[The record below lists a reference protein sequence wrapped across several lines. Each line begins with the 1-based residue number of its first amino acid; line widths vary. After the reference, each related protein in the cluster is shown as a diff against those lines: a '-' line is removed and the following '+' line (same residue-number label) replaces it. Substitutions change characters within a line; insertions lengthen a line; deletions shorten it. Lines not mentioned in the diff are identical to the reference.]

1 VREAVQLPLLG
12 RAARPGTAF
21 GLKRDVDIARPATV
35 ARQKRMRRI
44 AYAAGSLVA
53 VLLIT
58 LGLSRL
64 KPAAPSVD
72 RGTLVIDTVKR
83 GGMLRQVRGLGTLVP
98 EDFRWIPAATDGRVE
113 RIVVLPGSIVTP
125 NTVILELSNPELEM
139 QALDAESQLRA
150 AEAQY
155 AELKVRLQSQHL
167 DQEAAAA
174 SVQADYAQA
183 KMRADTD
190 QQLAEQGLVADLNRK
205 LSKVTADQLENRNR
219 IEQQRLAIAGDS
231 IKAQLAGMQAQ
242 VEQKRVL
249 ARLRRNQVKAL
260 AVRAGIGGMLQ
271 QVPVEYGQRVS
282 PGTILAKVA
291 EQNKLKAVIKVAE
304 TQAKDIQIGQPA
316 TIDTRNGMVEGKVSR
331 VDPAAQNGTVT
342 VDVSLTGELP
352 KGARPDLSV
361 DGTIELERLE
371 NILYVGRPAQG
382 GQGPGPIGLFKLD
395 EGGSTAT
402 RVTARLGR
410 ASVST
415 VEVVDGL
422 KEGDQVVLSDT
433 SAYDAVDRIRL
444 N

>member
-1 VREAVQLPLLG
+1 
-12 RAARPGTAF
+12 
-21 GLKRDVDIARPATV
+21 VDIARPAII
-35 ARQKRMRRI
+35 ARQRRTRRI
-44 AYAAGSLVA
+44 TYGAATAVA

-98 EDFRWIPAATDGRVE
+98 EELRWIPAATEGRVE
-113 RIVVLPGSIVTP
+113 RIVVQPGS
-125 NTVILELSNPELEM
+125 TVSPDTIILELSNPELEM

-150 AEAQY
+150 TEAQY
-155 AELKVRLQSQHL
+155 AELKVRLESQHL

-183 KMRADTD
+183 RMRADTD
-190 QQLAEQGLVADLNRK
+190 QQLADQGLVADLNRK
-205 LSKVTADQLENRNR
+205 LSRVAADQLENRNR
-219 IEQQRLAIAGDS
+219 IEQRRLAIAGDS
-231 IKAQLAGMQAQ
+231 IKAQLAGQQAQ

-249 ARLRRNQVKAL
+249 ARLRRNQVKAQ

-271 QVPVEYGQRVS
+271 QVPVEVGQRVT

-291 EQNKLKAVIKVAE
+291 EQNRLKAVIKVAE

-316 TIDTRNGMVEGKVSR
+316 SIDTRNGMVDGRVSR

-342 VDVSLTGELP
+342 VDVALTSELP

-361 DGTIELERLE
+361 DGTVELERLE

-382 GQGPGPIGLFKLD
+382 GQGPGPVGLFKLE

-402 RVTARLGR
+402 RVTVRLGR

-415 VEVVDGL
+415 VEVVGGL
-422 KEGDQVVLSDT
+422 KEGDQVILSDT

>member
-1 VREAVQLPLLG
+1 M
-12 RAARPGTAF
+12 
-21 GLKRDVDIARPATV
+21 DIARPAIV
-35 ARQKRMRRI
+35 ARQRKVRRI
-44 AYAAGSLVA
+44 TYGASALVA

-83 GGMLRQVRGLGTLVP
+83 GGMLRQVHGLGTLVP

-113 RIVVLPGSIVTP
+113 RIVVLPGSLVTP
-125 NTVILELSNPELEM
+125 STVILELSNPELEM

-167 DQEAAAA
+167 DQQAAAA

-205 LSKVTADQLENRNR
+205 LSRVAADQLENRNR
-219 IEQQRLAIAGDS
+219 IEQQRLSIAGES

-249 ARLRRNQVKAL
+249 ARLRRDQVKAL
-260 AVRAGIGGMLQ
+260 AVRAGIGGTLQ
-271 QVPVEYGQRVS
+271 QVPVEYGQHVS

-291 EQNKLKAVIKVAE
+291 EQNRLKAVIKVAE
-304 TQAKDIQIGQPA
+304 TQARDIQIGQPT
-316 TIDTRNGMVEGKVSR
+316 TIDTRNGIVEGKVTR

-371 NILYVGRPAQG
+371 NVLYVGRPAQG
-382 GQGPGPIGLFKLD
+382 GQGPGPVGLFKLE
-395 EGGSTAT
+395 EGGSTAS
-402 RVTARLGR
+402 RVTVRLGR
-410 ASVST
+410 TSVST
-415 VEVVDGL
+415 VEIVDGL
-422 KEGDQVVLSDT
+422 KEGEQVILSDT

>member
-1 VREAVQLPLLG
+1 
-12 RAARPGTAF
+12 
-21 GLKRDVDIARPATV
+21 VDIARPAII
-35 ARQKRMRRI
+35 ARQRRTRRI
-44 AYAAGSLVA
+44 TYGAATAVA

-98 EDFRWIPAATDGRVE
+98 EELRWIPAATEGRVE
-113 RIVVLPGSIVTP
+113 RIVVQPGS
-125 NTVILELSNPELEM
+125 TVNPETIILELSNPELEM

-155 AELKVRLQSQHL
+155 AELKVRLESQHL

-183 KMRADTD
+183 RMRADTD
-190 QQLAEQGLVADLNRK
+190 QQLADQGLVADLNRK
-205 LSKVTADQLENRNR
+205 LSRVAADQLENRNR
-219 IEQQRLAIAGDS
+219 IEQRRLAIAGDS
-231 IKAQLAGMQAQ
+231 IKAQLAGQQAQ

-249 ARLRRNQVKAL
+249 ARLRRNQVKAQ

-271 QVPVEYGQRVS
+271 QVPVEVGQRVT

-291 EQNKLKAVIKVAE
+291 EQNRLKAVIKVAE
-304 TQAKDIQIGQPA
+304 TQAKDVQIGQPA
-316 TIDTRNGMVEGKVSR
+316 SIDTRNGVVDGRVSR

-342 VDVSLTGELP
+342 VDVAFTSELP

-361 DGTIELERLE
+361 DGTVELERLE

-382 GQGPGPIGLFKLD
+382 GQGPGPVGLFKLE

-402 RVTARLGR
+402 RVTVRLGR
-410 ASVST
+410 TSVST
-415 VEVVDGL
+415 VEVVGGL
-422 KEGDQVVLSDT
+422 KEGDQVILSDT

>member
-1 VREAVQLPLLG
+1 M
-12 RAARPGTAF
+12 
-21 GLKRDVDIARPATV
+21 DIARPATV
-35 ARQKRMRRI
+35 ARQKRIRRI
-44 AYAAGSLVA
+44 SYGAASLVA

-113 RIVVLPGSIVTP
+113 RIVVQPGSLVSAD
-125 NTVILELSNPELEM
+125 TVILVLSNPELEM

-155 AELKVRLQSQHL
+155 AELKVRLESQHL
-167 DQEAAAA
+167 DQQAAAA

-249 ARLRRNQVKAL
+249 ARLRRDQVKAL
-260 AVRAGIGGMLQ
+260 AVRAGIGGTLQ
-271 QVPVEYGQRVS
+271 QVPVEYGQHVS

-291 EQNKLKAVIKVAE
+291 EQNRLKAVIKVAE
-304 TQAKDIQIGQPA
+304 TQARDIQIGQPT
-316 TIDTRNGMVEGKVSR
+316 TIDTRNGIVEGKVTR

-342 VDVSLTGELP
+342 VDISLAGELP

-371 NILYVGRPAQG
+371 NVLYVGRPAQG

-415 VEVVDGL
+415 VEVVGGL

>member
-1 VREAVQLPLLG
+1 
-12 RAARPGTAF
+12 
-21 GLKRDVDIARPATV
+21 
-35 ARQKRMRRI
+35 M
-44 AYAAGSLVA
+44 
-53 VLLIT
+53 
-58 LGLSRL
+58 
-64 KPAAPSVD
+64 
-72 RGTLVIDTVKR
+72 
-83 GGMLRQVRGLGTLVP
+83 RGLGTLVP
-98 EDFRWIPAATDGRVE
+98 EELRWIPAATEGRVE
-113 RIVVLPGSIVTP
+113 RIVVQPGS
-125 NTVILELSNPELEM
+125 TVSPDTIILELSNPELEM

-150 AEAQY
+150 AEAQH
-155 AELKVRLQSQHL
+155 AELKVRLESQHL

-183 KMRADTD
+183 RMRADTD

-205 LSKVTADQLENRNR
+205 LSRVAADQLENRNR
-219 IEQQRLAIAGDS
+219 IEQRRLAIAGDS
-231 IKAQLAGMQAQ
+231 IKAQLAGQQAQ

-249 ARLRRNQVKAL
+249 ARLRRNQVKAQ

-271 QVPVEYGQRVS
+271 QVPVEVGQRVA

-291 EQNKLKAVIKVAE
+291 EQNRLKAVIKVAE

-316 TIDTRNGMVEGKVSR
+316 SIDTRNGIVDGRVSR

-342 VDVSLTGELP
+342 VDVALTSELP

-361 DGTIELERLE
+361 DGTVELERLE

-382 GQGPGPIGLFKLD
+382 GQGPGPVGLFKLE

-402 RVTARLGR
+402 RVTVRLGR

-415 VEVVDGL
+415 VEVVGGL
-422 KEGDQVVLSDT
+422 KEGDQVILSDT

>member
-1 VREAVQLPLLG
+1 M
-12 RAARPGTAF
+12 
-21 GLKRDVDIARPATV
+21 DIARPAII
-35 ARQKRMRRI
+35 ARQRRTRRI
-44 AYAAGSLVA
+44 TYGAAAAVA

-98 EDFRWIPAATDGRVE
+98 EELRWIPAATEGRVE
-113 RIVVLPGSIVTP
+113 RIVVQPGSTVTP
-125 NTVILELSNPELEM
+125 DTIILELSNPELEM
-139 QALDAESQLRA
+139 QALDAESQVRA
-150 AEAQY
+150 AEAQA
-155 AELKVRLQSQHL
+155 AELKVRLESQHL

-183 KMRADTD
+183 RMRADTD

-205 LSKVTADQLENRNR
+205 LSRVAADQLENRNR
-219 IEQQRLAIAGDS
+219 IEQRRLAIAGDS
-231 IKAQLAGMQAQ
+231 IKAQLAGQQAQ

-249 ARLRRNQVKAL
+249 ARLRRNQVKAQ

-271 QVPVEYGQRVS
+271 QVPVEVGQRVT

-291 EQNKLKAVIKVAE
+291 EQNRLKAVIKVAE

-316 TIDTRNGMVEGKVSR
+316 SIATRNGVVDGRVSR

-342 VDVSLTGELP
+342 VDVALTSELP

-361 DGTIELERLE
+361 DGTVELERLE

-382 GQGPGPIGLFKLD
+382 GQGPGPVGLFKLE

-402 RVTARLGR
+402 RVTVRLGR

-415 VEVVDGL
+415 VEVVGGL
-422 KEGDQVVLSDT
+422 KEGDQVILSDT

>member
-1 VREAVQLPLLG
+1 
-12 RAARPGTAF
+12 
-21 GLKRDVDIARPATV
+21 VDIARPAII
-35 ARQKRMRRI
+35 ARQRRTRRI
-44 AYAAGSLVA
+44 TYGAAAAVA

-98 EDFRWIPAATDGRVE
+98 EELRWIPAATEGRVE
-113 RIVVLPGSIVTP
+113 RIVVQPGS
-125 NTVILELSNPELEM
+125 TVSPDTIILELSNPELEM

-150 AEAQY
+150 AEAQH
-155 AELKVRLQSQHL
+155 AELKVRLESQHL

-183 KMRADTD
+183 RMRADTD

-205 LSKVTADQLENRNR
+205 LSRVAADQLENRNR
-219 IEQQRLAIAGDS
+219 IEQRRLAIAGDS
-231 IKAQLAGMQAQ
+231 IKAQLAGQQAQ

-249 ARLRRNQVKAL
+249 ARLRRNQVKAQ

-271 QVPVEYGQRVS
+271 QVPVEVGQRVA

-291 EQNKLKAVIKVAE
+291 EQNRLKAVIKVAE

-316 TIDTRNGMVEGKVSR
+316 SIDTRNGMVDGRVSR

-342 VDVSLTGELP
+342 VDVALTSELP

-361 DGTIELERLE
+361 DGTVELERLE

-382 GQGPGPIGLFKLD
+382 GQGPGPVGLFKLE

-402 RVTARLGR
+402 RVTVRLGR

-415 VEVVDGL
+415 VEVVGGL
-422 KEGDQVVLSDT
+422 KEGDQVILSDT

>member
-1 VREAVQLPLLG
+1 
-12 RAARPGTAF
+12 
-21 GLKRDVDIARPATV
+21 VDIARPAII
-35 ARQKRMRRI
+35 ARQRRTRRI
-44 AYAAGSLVA
+44 TYGAAGVVA

-98 EDFRWIPAATDGRVE
+98 EELRWIPAATEGRVE
-113 RIVVLPGSIVTP
+113 RIVVQPGSTVSP
-125 NTVILELSNPELEM
+125 DTVILELSNPELEM

-150 AEAQY
+150 AEAQH
-155 AELKVRLQSQHL
+155 AELKVRLESQHL

-183 KMRADTD
+183 RMRADTD

-205 LSKVTADQLENRNR
+205 LSRVAADQLENRNR
-219 IEQQRLAIAGDS
+219 IEQRRLAIAGDS
-231 IKAQLAGMQAQ
+231 IKAQLAGQQAQ

-249 ARLRRNQVKAL
+249 ARLRRSQVKAQ

-271 QVPVEYGQRVS
+271 QVPVEVGQRVS

-291 EQNKLKAVIKVAE
+291 EQNRLKAVIKVAE
-304 TQAKDIQIGQPA
+304 TQAKDIQIGQA
-316 TIDTRNGMVEGKVSR
+316 ASIDTRNGIVDGRVSR

-342 VDVSLTGELP
+342 VDVALTSELP

-361 DGTIELERLE
+361 DGTVELERLE

-382 GQGPGPIGLFKLD
+382 GQGPGPVGLFKLE

-402 RVTARLGR
+402 RVTVRLGR
-410 ASVST
+410 TSVST
-415 VEVVDGL
+415 VEVVGGL
-422 KEGDQVVLSDT
+422 KEGDQVILSDT

>member
-1 VREAVQLPLLG
+1 
-12 RAARPGTAF
+12 
-21 GLKRDVDIARPATV
+21 VDIARPAII
-35 ARQKRMRRI
+35 ARQRKVRRI
-44 AYAAGSLVA
+44 AYGAGAVIA

-113 RIVVLPGSIVTP
+113 RIVVQPGSTVTP
-125 NTVILELSNPELEM
+125 DTVILELSNPELEM
-139 QALDAESQLRA
+139 QAADAESQVRA

-155 AELKVRLQSQHL
+155 AELKVRLESQHL

-183 KMRADTD
+183 RMRADTD

-205 LSKVTADQLENRNR
+205 LSRVAADQLENRNR
-219 IEQQRLAIAGDS
+219 IEQKRLAIAGDS

-242 VEQKRVL
+242 VDQKRVL
-249 ARLRRNQVKAL
+249 ARLRRSQVKAQ

-271 QVPVEYGQRVS
+271 QVPVEVGQRVS

-291 EQNKLKAVIKVAE
+291 EQNRLKAVIKVAE

-316 TIDTRNGMVEGKVSR
+316 SIDTRNGVVEGHVSR
-331 VDPAAQNGTVT
+331 VDPASQNGTVT
-342 VDVSLTGELP
+342 VDVALTGELP

-361 DGTIELERLE
+361 DGTVELERLD

-382 GQGPGPIGLFKLD
+382 GQGPGPIGLFKLE

-415 VEVVDGL
+415 VEVVGGL
-422 KEGDQVVLSDT
+422 KEGDQVILSDT

>member
-1 VREAVQLPLLG
+1 
-12 RAARPGTAF
+12 
-21 GLKRDVDIARPATV
+21 VDIARPAII
-35 ARQKRMRRI
+35 ARQRRTRRI
-44 AYAAGSLVA
+44 TYGAAAVVT

-98 EDFRWIPAATDGRVE
+98 EELRWIPAATEGRVE
-113 RIVVLPGSIVTP
+113 RIVVQPGSTVSP
-125 NTVILELSNPELEM
+125 DTVILELSNPELEM

-155 AELKVRLQSQHL
+155 AELKVRLESQHL

-183 KMRADTD
+183 RMRADTD

-205 LSKVTADQLENRNR
+205 LSRVAADQLENRNR
-219 IEQQRLAIAGDS
+219 IEQRRLAIAGDS
-231 IKAQLAGMQAQ
+231 IKAQLAGQQAQ

-249 ARLRRNQVKAL
+249 ARLRRNQVKAQ

-271 QVPVEYGQRVS
+271 QVPVEVGQRVA

-291 EQNKLKAVIKVAE
+291 EQNRLKAVIKVAE

-316 TIDTRNGMVEGKVSR
+316 SIDTRNGMVDGRVSR

-342 VDVSLTGELP
+342 VDVALTSELP

-361 DGTIELERLE
+361 DGTVELERLE

-382 GQGPGPIGLFKLD
+382 GQGPGPVGLFKLE

-402 RVTARLGR
+402 RVTVRLGR
-410 ASVST
+410 TSVST
-415 VEVVDGL
+415 VEVVGGL
-422 KEGDQVVLSDT
+422 KEGDQVILSDT

>member
-1 VREAVQLPLLG
+1 M
-12 RAARPGTAF
+12 
-21 GLKRDVDIARPATV
+21 DIARPATV
-35 ARQKRMRRI
+35 ARQKRIRRI
-44 AYAAGSLVA
+44 SYGAASLVA

-113 RIVVLPGSIVTP
+113 RIVVQPGSLVSAD
-125 NTVILELSNPELEM
+125 TVILVLSNPELEM

-155 AELKVRLQSQHL
+155 AELKVRLESQHL
-167 DQEAAAA
+167 DQQAAAA

-249 ARLRRNQVKAL
+249 ARLRRDQVKAL

-316 TIDTRNGMVEGKVSR
+316 SIDTRNGFVDGKVSR
-331 VDPAAQNGTVT
+331 VDPGAQNGTVT

-415 VEVVDGL
+415 VEVVGGL

>member
-1 VREAVQLPLLG
+1 M
-12 RAARPGTAF
+12 
-21 GLKRDVDIARPATV
+21 DIARPAII
-35 ARQKRMRRI
+35 ARQRRTRRI
-44 AYAAGSLVA
+44 TYGAATAVA

-98 EDFRWIPAATDGRVE
+98 EELRWIPAATEGRVE
-113 RIVVLPGSIVTP
+113 RIVVQPGS
-125 NTVILELSNPELEM
+125 TVNPETIILELSNPELEM

-155 AELKVRLQSQHL
+155 AELKVRLESQHL

-183 KMRADTD
+183 RMRADTD
-190 QQLAEQGLVADLNRK
+190 QQLADQGLVADLNRK
-205 LSKVTADQLENRNR
+205 LSRVAADQLENRNR
-219 IEQQRLAIAGDS
+219 IEQRRLAIAGDS
-231 IKAQLAGMQAQ
+231 IKAQLAGQQAQ

-249 ARLRRNQVKAL
+249 ARLRRNQVKAQ

-271 QVPVEYGQRVS
+271 QVPVEVGQRVT

-291 EQNKLKAVIKVAE
+291 EQNRLKAVIKVAE

-316 TIDTRNGMVEGKVSR
+316 SIDTRNGMVDGRVSR

-342 VDVSLTGELP
+342 VDVALTSELP

-361 DGTIELERLE
+361 DGTVELERLE

-382 GQGPGPIGLFKLD
+382 GQGPGPVGLFKLE

-402 RVTARLGR
+402 RVTVRLGR

-415 VEVVDGL
+415 VEVVGGL
-422 KEGDQVVLSDT
+422 KEGDQVILSDT

>member
-1 VREAVQLPLLG
+1 
-12 RAARPGTAF
+12 
-21 GLKRDVDIARPATV
+21 VDIARPATV
-35 ARQKRMRRI
+35 ARQKRIRRI
-44 AYAAGSLVA
+44 SYGAASLVA

-125 NTVILELSNPELEM
+125 DTIILELSNPELEM

-167 DQEAAAA
+167 DQQAAAA
-174 SVQADYAQA
+174 SVQADFAQA

-249 ARLRRNQVKAL
+249 ARLRRDQVKAL

-271 QVPVEYGQRVS
+271 QVPVEYGQRVA

-316 TIDTRNGMVEGKVSR
+316 SIDTRNGFVEGKVSR

-342 VDVSLTGELP
+342 VDVSLSGELP

-415 VEVVDGL
+415 VEVVGGL

>member
-1 VREAVQLPLLG
+1 M
-12 RAARPGTAF
+12 
-21 GLKRDVDIARPATV
+21 DIARPAII
-35 ARQKRMRRI
+35 ARQRRTRRI
-44 AYAAGSLVA
+44 TYGAATAVA

-98 EDFRWIPAATDGRVE
+98 EELRWIPAATEGRVE
-113 RIVVLPGSIVTP
+113 RIVVQPGS
-125 NTVILELSNPELEM
+125 TVSPETIILELSNPELEM

-155 AELKVRLQSQHL
+155 AELKVRLESQHL

-183 KMRADTD
+183 RMRADTD
-190 QQLAEQGLVADLNRK
+190 QQLADQGLVADLNRK
-205 LSKVTADQLENRNR
+205 LSRVAADQLENRNR
-219 IEQQRLAIAGDS
+219 IEQRRLAIAGDS
-231 IKAQLAGMQAQ
+231 IKAQLAGQQAQ

-249 ARLRRNQVKAL
+249 ARLRRNQVKAQ

-271 QVPVEYGQRVS
+271 QVPVEVGQRVT

-291 EQNKLKAVIKVAE
+291 EQNRLKAVIKVAE

-316 TIDTRNGMVEGKVSR
+316 SIDTRNGMVDGRVSR

-342 VDVSLTGELP
+342 VDVALTSELP

-382 GQGPGPIGLFKLD
+382 GQGPGPVGLFKLE

-402 RVTARLGR
+402 RVTVRLGR

-415 VEVVDGL
+415 VEVVGGL
-422 KEGDQVVLSDT
+422 KEGDQVILSDT

>member
-1 VREAVQLPLLG
+1 
-12 RAARPGTAF
+12 
-21 GLKRDVDIARPATV
+21 VDIARPAII
-35 ARQKRMRRI
+35 AQQKRMRRT
-44 AYAAGSLVA
+44 AYGAAALVA
-53 VLLIT
+53 VVLIS

-72 RGTLVIDTVKR
+72 RGTVVIDTVKR

-113 RIVVLPGSIVTP
+113 RIVVLPGSIVTAD
-125 NTVILELSNPELEM
+125 TVILELSNPELEM

-150 AEAQY
+150 SEAGY
-155 AELKVRLQSQHL
+155 AELKVRLESQHL

-183 KMRADTD
+183 RMRADRD
-190 QQLAEQGLVADLNRK
+190 EELAQEGLVADLDRK
-205 LSKVTADQLENRNR
+205 ISKVTADQLANRHR
-219 IEQQRLAIAGDS
+219 IEQKRLAIAGDS
-231 IKAQLAGMQAQ
+231 IKAQLAGMRAQ
-242 VEQKRVL
+242 VDQKRVL
-249 ARLRRNQVKAL
+249 ARLRRSQVRAQ

-271 QVPVEYGQRVS
+271 QVPVEVGQRVS

-291 EQNKLKAVIKVAE
+291 EQNRLKAVIRVAE
-304 TQAKDIQIGQPA
+304 TQAKDIQVGQPA
-316 TIDTRNGMVEGKVSR
+316 SIDTRNGIVEGRVSR
-331 VDPAAQNGTVT
+331 VDPASQNGTVT
-342 VDVSLTGELP
+342 VDVALTSELP

-361 DGTIELERLE
+361 DGTVELERLE

-382 GQGPGPIGLFKLD
+382 GQGPGPVGLFKLE
-395 EGGSTAT
+395 EGGGTAT
-402 RVTARLGR
+402 RVTVRLGR

-415 VEVVDGL
+415 VEVVGGL
-422 KEGDQVVLSDT
+422 KEGDQVILSDT

>member
-1 VREAVQLPLLG
+1 
-12 RAARPGTAF
+12 
-21 GLKRDVDIARPATV
+21 VDIARPATV
-35 ARQKRMRRI
+35 ARQKRVRRI
-44 AYAAGSLVA
+44 SYGAGSLVA

-113 RIVVLPGSIVTP
+113 RIVVLPGSLVTP
-125 NTVILELSNPELEM
+125 DTVILELSNPELEM

-205 LSKVTADQLENRNR
+205 LSRVAADQLENRNR

-249 ARLRRNQVKAL
+249 ARLRRDQVKAL

-271 QVPVEYGQRVS
+271 QVPVEYGQRVA

-316 TIDTRNGMVEGKVSR
+316 SIDTRNGIVEGKVSR

-342 VDVSLTGELP
+342 VDVSLAGELP

-371 NILYVGRPAQG
+371 DILYVGRPAQG

-415 VEVVDGL
+415 VEVVGGL

>member
-1 VREAVQLPLLG
+1 
-12 RAARPGTAF
+12 
-21 GLKRDVDIARPATV
+21 VDIARPAII
-35 ARQKRMRRI
+35 ARQRKTRRI
-44 AYAAGSLVA
+44 AYGAAAFVG

-98 EDFRWIPAATDGRVE
+98 EELRWIPAATEGRVE
-113 RIVVLPGSIVTP
+113 RIVVQPGSTVGP
-125 NTVILELSNPELEM
+125 DTVILELSNPELEM

-155 AELKVRLQSQHL
+155 AELKVRLESQHL

-183 KMRADTD
+183 RMRADTD

-205 LSKVTADQLENRNR
+205 LSRVTADQLENRNR
-219 IEQQRLAIAGDS
+219 IEQRRLAIAGGS
-231 IKAQLAGMQAQ
+231 IKAQLAGQQAQ

-249 ARLRRNQVKAL
+249 ARLRRSQVKAQ

-271 QVPVEYGQRVS
+271 QVPVEVGQRVS

-291 EQNKLKAVIKVAE
+291 EQNRLKAVIKVAE

-316 TIDTRNGMVEGKVSR
+316 SIDTRNGMVDGRVSR

-342 VDVSLTGELP
+342 VDVALTSELP

-361 DGTIELERLE
+361 DGTVELERLE

-382 GQGPGPIGLFKLD
+382 GQGPGPVGLFKVD

-402 RVTARLGR
+402 RVTVRLGR
-410 ASVST
+410 TSVST

-422 KEGDQVVLSDT
+422 KEGDQVILSDT

>member
-1 VREAVQLPLLG
+1 M
-12 RAARPGTAF
+12 
-21 GLKRDVDIARPATV
+21 DIARPAII
-35 ARQKRMRRI
+35 ARQRKVRRI
-44 AYAAGSLVA
+44 TYGASALVA

-83 GGMLRQVRGLGTLVP
+83 GGMLRQVHGLGTLVP
-98 EDFRWIPAATDGRVE
+98 EDFRWIPAATEGRVE

-125 NTVILELSNPELEM
+125 TTVILELSNPELEM

-167 DQEAAAA
+167 DQQAAAA

-205 LSKVTADQLENRNR
+205 ISRVAADQLENRNR
-219 IEQQRLAIAGDS
+219 IEQQRLSIAGES

-249 ARLRRNQVKAL
+249 ARLRRDQVKAL
-260 AVRAGIGGMLQ
+260 AVRAGIGGTLQ
-271 QVPVEYGQRVS
+271 QVPVEYGQHVS

-291 EQNKLKAVIKVAE
+291 EQNRLKAVIKVAE
-304 TQAKDIQIGQPA
+304 TQARDIQIGQPT
-316 TIDTRNGMVEGKVSR
+316 TIDTRNGIVEGKVTR

-342 VDVSLTGELP
+342 VDISLAGELP

-371 NILYVGRPAQG
+371 NVLYVGRPAQG

-415 VEVVDGL
+415 VEVVGGL

>member
-1 VREAVQLPLLG
+1 M
-12 RAARPGTAF
+12 
-21 GLKRDVDIARPATV
+21 DIARPAII
-35 ARQKRMRRI
+35 ARQRRTRRI
-44 AYAAGSLVA
+44 TYGAAAAVT

-98 EDFRWIPAATDGRVE
+98 EELRWIPAATEGRVE
-113 RIVVLPGSIVTP
+113 RIVVQPGS
-125 NTVILELSNPELEM
+125 TVSPDTIILELSNPELEM

-155 AELKVRLQSQHL
+155 AELKVRLESQHL

-183 KMRADTD
+183 RMRADTD
-190 QQLAEQGLVADLNRK
+190 QQLADQGLVADLNRK
-205 LSKVTADQLENRNR
+205 LSRVSADQLENRNR
-219 IEQQRLAIAGDS
+219 IEQRRLAIAGDS
-231 IKAQLAGMQAQ
+231 IKAQLAGQQAQ

-249 ARLRRNQVKAL
+249 ARLRRNQVKAQ

-271 QVPVEYGQRVS
+271 QVPVEVGQRVA

-291 EQNKLKAVIKVAE
+291 EQNRLKAVIKVAE

-316 TIDTRNGMVEGKVSR
+316 TIDTRNGMVDGRVSR

-342 VDVSLTGELP
+342 VDVALTSELP

-361 DGTIELERLE
+361 DGTVELERLE

-382 GQGPGPIGLFKLD
+382 GQGPGPVGLFKLE

-402 RVTARLGR
+402 RATVRLGR

-415 VEVVDGL
+415 VEVVAGL
-422 KEGDQVVLSDT
+422 KEGDQVILSDT

>member
-1 VREAVQLPLLG
+1 M
-12 RAARPGTAF
+12 
-21 GLKRDVDIARPATV
+21 DIARPAII
-35 ARQKRMRRI
+35 AQQKRMRRT
-44 AYAAGSLVA
+44 AYGAAAVA
-53 VLLIT
+53 AVVLIS

-72 RGTLVIDTVKR
+72 RGTVVIDTVKR

-113 RIVVLPGSIVTP
+113 RIVVLPGSIVTAD
-125 NTVILELSNPELEM
+125 TVILELSNPELEM

-150 AEAQY
+150 SEAGY
-155 AELKVRLQSQHL
+155 AELKVRLESQHL

-183 KMRADTD
+183 RMRADRD
-190 QQLAEQGLVADLNRK
+190 EELAQEGLVADLDRK
-205 LSKVTADQLENRNR
+205 ISKVTADQLANRHR
-219 IEQQRLAIAGDS
+219 IEQKRLAIAGDS
-231 IKAQLAGMQAQ
+231 IKAQLAGMRAQ
-242 VEQKRVL
+242 VDQKRVL
-249 ARLRRNQVKAL
+249 ARLRRSQVRAQ

-271 QVPVEYGQRVS
+271 QVPVEVGQRVS

-291 EQNKLKAVIKVAE
+291 EQNRLKAVIRVAE
-304 TQAKDIQIGQPA
+304 TQAKDIQVGQPA
-316 TIDTRNGMVEGKVSR
+316 SIDTRNGIVEGRVSR
-331 VDPAAQNGTVT
+331 VDPASQNGTVT
-342 VDVSLTGELP
+342 VDVALTSELP

-361 DGTIELERLE
+361 DGTVELERLE

-382 GQGPGPIGLFKLD
+382 GQGPGPVGLFKLE
-395 EGGSTAT
+395 EGGGTAT
-402 RVTARLGR
+402 RVTVRLGR

-415 VEVVDGL
+415 VEVVGGL
-422 KEGDQVVLSDT
+422 KEGDQVILSDT

>member
-1 VREAVQLPLLG
+1 M
-12 RAARPGTAF
+12 
-21 GLKRDVDIARPATV
+21 DIARPAII
-35 ARQKRMRRI
+35 ARQRRTRRI
-44 AYAAGSLVA
+44 TYGAATAVA

-98 EDFRWIPAATDGRVE
+98 EELRWIPAATEGRVE
-113 RIVVLPGSIVTP
+113 RIVVQPGS
-125 NTVILELSNPELEM
+125 TVSPETIILELSNPELEM

-155 AELKVRLQSQHL
+155 AELKVRLESQHL

-183 KMRADTD
+183 RMRADTD
-190 QQLAEQGLVADLNRK
+190 QQLADQGLVADLNRK
-205 LSKVTADQLENRNR
+205 LSRVAADQLENRNR
-219 IEQQRLAIAGDS
+219 IEQRRLAIAGDS
-231 IKAQLAGMQAQ
+231 IKAQLAGQQAQ

-249 ARLRRNQVKAL
+249 ARLRRNQVKAQ

-271 QVPVEYGQRVS
+271 QVPVEVGQRVT

-291 EQNKLKAVIKVAE
+291 EQNRLKAVIKVAE
-304 TQAKDIQIGQPA
+304 TQAKDVQIGQPA
-316 TIDTRNGMVEGKVSR
+316 SIDTRNGVVDGRVSR

-342 VDVSLTGELP
+342 VDVALTSELP

-361 DGTIELERLE
+361 DGTVELERLE

-382 GQGPGPIGLFKLD
+382 GQGPGPIGLFKLE

-402 RVTARLGR
+402 RVTVRLGR

-415 VEVVDGL
+415 VEVVGGL
-422 KEGDQVVLSDT
+422 KEGDQVILSDT

>member
-1 VREAVQLPLLG
+1 M
-12 RAARPGTAF
+12 
-21 GLKRDVDIARPATV
+21 DIARPAII
-35 ARQKRMRRI
+35 ARQKRTRRI
-44 AYAAGSLVA
+44 AYGAASLVA

-113 RIVVLPGSIVTP
+113 RIVVLPGSIVTAD
-125 NTVILELSNPELEM
+125 TIILELSNPELEM

-150 AEAQY
+150 SEAAY
-155 AELKVRLQSQHL
+155 TELKVRLESQHL

-174 SVQADYAQA
+174 SVQADFAQA
-183 KMRADTD
+183 RMRADTD
-190 QQLAEQGLVADLNRK
+190 EELAQQGLVADLNRK
-205 LSKVTADQLENRNR
+205 LSKVTADQLENRHR
-219 IEQQRLAIAGDS
+219 IEQKRLAIAGGS
-231 IKAQLAGMQAQ
+231 IKAQLAGMRAQ
-242 VEQKRVL
+242 VDQKRVL
-249 ARLRRNQVKAL
+249 ARLRRSQVQAQ

-271 QVPVEYGQRVS
+271 QVPVEVGQRVS

-291 EQNKLKAVIKVAE
+291 EQNRLKAVIRVAE
-304 TQAKDIQIGQPA
+304 TQAKDIQVGQPA
-316 TIDTRNGMVEGKVSR
+316 SIDTRNGIVEGRVSR
-331 VDPAAQNGTVT
+331 VDPASQNGTVT
-342 VDVSLTGELP
+342 VDVALTGELP

-361 DGTIELERLE
+361 DGTVELERLE

-382 GQGPGPIGLFKLD
+382 GQGPGPVGLFKL
-395 EGGSTAT
+395 EEEGSTAT
-402 RVTARLGR
+402 RVTVRLGR

>member
-1 VREAVQLPLLG
+1 
-12 RAARPGTAF
+12 
-21 GLKRDVDIARPATV
+21 VDIARPAIV
-35 ARQKRMRRI
+35 ARQRRTRRI
-44 AYAAGSLVA
+44 AYGTAGLVA

-98 EDFRWIPAATDGRVE
+98 EELRWIPAATEGRVE
-113 RIVVLPGSIVTP
+113 RIVVQPGSTVSP
-125 NTVILELSNPELEM
+125 DTVILELSNPELEM
-139 QALDAESQLRA
+139 QALDAESQVRA
-150 AEAQY
+150 AEAQF
-155 AELKVRLQSQHL
+155 AELKVRLESQHL

-183 KMRADTD
+183 RMRADTD
-190 QQLAEQGLVADLNRK
+190 QQLADQGLVADLNRK
-205 LSKVTADQLENRNR
+205 LSRVTADQLENRNR
-219 IEQQRLAIAGDS
+219 IEQRRLAIAGDS
-231 IKAQLAGMQAQ
+231 IKAQLAGQQAQ
-242 VEQKRVL
+242 VDQKRVL
-249 ARLRRNQVKAL
+249 ARLRRSQVRAQ

-271 QVPVEYGQRVS
+271 QVPVEVGQRVS

-291 EQNKLKAVIKVAE
+291 EQNRLKAVIKVAE

-316 TIDTRNGMVEGKVSR
+316 SIDTRNGVVDGRVSR
-331 VDPAAQNGTVT
+331 VDPASQNGTVT
-342 VDVSLTGELP
+342 VDVALTGELP

-361 DGTIELERLE
+361 DGTVELERLE

-382 GQGPGPIGLFKLD
+382 GQGPGPVGLFKLE

-402 RVTARLGR
+402 RVTVHLGR

-415 VEVVDGL
+415 VEVVGGL
-422 KEGDQVVLSDT
+422 KEGDQVILSDT

>member
-1 VREAVQLPLLG
+1 M
-12 RAARPGTAF
+12 
-21 GLKRDVDIARPATV
+21 DIARPAII
-35 ARQKRMRRI
+35 ARQRRTRRI
-44 AYAAGSLVA
+44 TYGAAAAVT

-98 EDFRWIPAATDGRVE
+98 EELRWIPAATEGRVE
-113 RIVVLPGSIVTP
+113 RIVVQPGS
-125 NTVILELSNPELEM
+125 TVSPDTIILELSNPELEM

-155 AELKVRLQSQHL
+155 AELRVRLESQHL

-183 KMRADTD
+183 RMRADTD
-190 QQLAEQGLVADLNRK
+190 QQLADQGLVADLNRK
-205 LSKVTADQLENRNR
+205 LSRVSADQLENRNR
-219 IEQQRLAIAGDS
+219 IEQRRLAIAGDS
-231 IKAQLAGMQAQ
+231 IKAQLAGQQAQ

-249 ARLRRNQVKAL
+249 ARLRRNQVKAQ

-271 QVPVEYGQRVS
+271 QVPVEVGQRVA

-291 EQNKLKAVIKVAE
+291 EQNRLKAVIKVAE
-304 TQAKDIQIGQPA
+304 TQAKDIQIGQSA
-316 TIDTRNGMVEGKVSR
+316 SIDTRNGVVDGRVSR

-342 VDVSLTGELP
+342 VDVALTSELP

-361 DGTIELERLE
+361 DGTVELERLE

-382 GQGPGPIGLFKLD
+382 GQGPGPVGLFKLE

-402 RVTARLGR
+402 RVTVRLGR

-415 VEVVDGL
+415 VEVVGGL
-422 KEGDQVVLSDT
+422 KEGDQVILSDT

>member
-1 VREAVQLPLLG
+1 M
-12 RAARPGTAF
+12 
-21 GLKRDVDIARPATV
+21 DIARPAII
-35 ARQKRMRRI
+35 ARQRRTRRI
-44 AYAAGSLVA
+44 TYGAAAAVT

-98 EDFRWIPAATDGRVE
+98 EELRWIPAATEGRVE
-113 RIVVLPGSIVTP
+113 RIVVQPGS
-125 NTVILELSNPELEM
+125 TVSPDTIILELSNPELEM

-155 AELKVRLQSQHL
+155 AELKVRLESQHL

-183 KMRADTD
+183 RMRADTD
-190 QQLAEQGLVADLNRK
+190 QQLADQGLVADLNRK
-205 LSKVTADQLENRNR
+205 LSRVSADQLENRNR
-219 IEQQRLAIAGDS
+219 IEQRRLAIAGDS
-231 IKAQLAGMQAQ
+231 IKAQLAGQQAQ

-249 ARLRRNQVKAL
+249 ARLRRNQVKAQ

-271 QVPVEYGQRVS
+271 QVPVEVGQRVA

-291 EQNKLKAVIKVAE
+291 EQNRLKAVIKVAE

-316 TIDTRNGMVEGKVSR
+316 TIDTRNGMVDGRVSR

-342 VDVSLTGELP
+342 VDVALTSELP

-361 DGTIELERLE
+361 DGTVELERLE

-382 GQGPGPIGLFKLD
+382 GQGPGPVGLFKLE
-395 EGGSTAT
+395 EGDSTAT
-402 RVTARLGR
+402 RVTVRLGR

-415 VEVVDGL
+415 VEVVAGL
-422 KEGDQVVLSDT
+422 KEGDQVILSDT

>member
-1 VREAVQLPLLG
+1 
-12 RAARPGTAF
+12 
-21 GLKRDVDIARPATV
+21 VDIARPATV
-35 ARQKRMRRI
+35 ARQKKIRRI
-44 AYAAGSLVA
+44 VYGASAVVA

-125 NTVILELSNPELEM
+125 DTVILELSNPELEM
-139 QALDAESQLRA
+139 QALDADSQLRA

-155 AELKVRLQSQHL
+155 AELKVRLESQHL

-183 KMRADTD
+183 RMRADTD

-219 IEQQRLAIAGDS
+219 IEQKRLAIAGDS

-242 VEQKRVL
+242 VDQKRVL
-249 ARLRRNQVKAL
+249 ARLRRSQVKAQ

-271 QVPVEYGQRVS
+271 QVPVEVGQRVS

-291 EQNKLKAVIKVAE
+291 EQNRLKAVIKVAE
-304 TQAKDIQIGQPA
+304 TQAKDIQVGQPA
-316 TIDTRNGMVEGKVSR
+316 SIDTRNGIVEGRVSR
-331 VDPAAQNGTVT
+331 VDPASQNGTVT
-342 VDVSLTGELP
+342 VDVALTGELP

-382 GQGPGPIGLFKLD
+382 GQGPGPVGLFKLE

-410 ASVST
+410 TSVST

>member
-1 VREAVQLPLLG
+1 
-12 RAARPGTAF
+12 
-21 GLKRDVDIARPATV
+21 VDIARPAII
-35 ARQKRMRRI
+35 AHQKRMRRI
-44 AYAAGSLVA
+44 AYGAASLVA

-113 RIVVLPGSIVTP
+113 RILVQPGTVVGPDTIV
-125 NTVILELSNPELEM
+125 LELSNPELEM

-155 AELKVRLQSQHL
+155 AEVKVRLESQHL

-174 SVQADYAQA
+174 SVEADYAQA
-183 KMRADTD
+183 RMRADTD
-190 QQLAEQGLVADLNRK
+190 EELAQQGLVADLNRK

-219 IEQQRLAIAGDS
+219 IEKRRLAIAGDS
-231 IKAQLAGMQAQ
+231 TKAQLAVQRAQ

-249 ARLRRNQVKAL
+249 ARLRRAQFRAQ

-271 QVPVEYGQRVS
+271 QVPVEVGQSVT

-291 EQNKLKAVIKVAE
+291 VQDRLKAVIRVAE

-316 TIDTRNGMVEGKVSR
+316 SVDTRNGIVEGRVSR
-331 VDPAAQNGTVT
+331 VDPASQNGTVA
-342 VDVSLTGELP
+342 VDVALTGELP

-361 DGTIELERLE
+361 DGTVELERLE

-382 GQGPGPIGLFKLD
+382 GQGPGPVGLFKL
-395 EGGSTAT
+395 EEEGSTAT
-402 RVTARLGR
+402 RVTVRLGR

>member
-1 VREAVQLPLLG
+1 M
-12 RAARPGTAF
+12 
-21 GLKRDVDIARPATV
+21 DIARPAII
-35 ARQKRMRRI
+35 ARQRRTRRI
-44 AYAAGSLVA
+44 TYGAATAVT

-98 EDFRWIPAATDGRVE
+98 EELRWIPAATEGRVE
-113 RIVVLPGSIVTP
+113 RIVVQPGS
-125 NTVILELSNPELEM
+125 TVSPDTIILELSNPELEM

-155 AELKVRLQSQHL
+155 AELKVRLESQHL

-183 KMRADTD
+183 RMRADTD
-190 QQLAEQGLVADLNRK
+190 QQLADQGLVADLNRK
-205 LSKVTADQLENRNR
+205 LSRVSADQLENRNR
-219 IEQQRLAIAGDS
+219 IEQRRLAIAGDS
-231 IKAQLAGMQAQ
+231 IKAQLAGQQAQ

-249 ARLRRNQVKAL
+249 ARLRRNQVKAQ

-271 QVPVEYGQRVS
+271 QVPVEVGQRVA

-291 EQNKLKAVIKVAE
+291 EQNRLKAVIKVAE

-316 TIDTRNGMVEGKVSR
+316 TIDTRNGMVDGRVSR

-342 VDVSLTGELP
+342 VDVALTSELP

-361 DGTIELERLE
+361 DGTVELERLE

-382 GQGPGPIGLFKLD
+382 GQGPGPVGLFKLE

-402 RVTARLGR
+402 RVTVRLGR

-415 VEVVDGL
+415 VEVVAGL
-422 KEGDQVVLSDT
+422 KEGDQVILSDT